1 MFEKMFLH
9 QGKLARLVGEKK
21 IETYKMIYAQL
32 KEAVEQQELPLHP
45 DYLCGNDLA
54 NSIYK
59 KKYFL
64 KDINGELIE
73 KRPEDVFCRIS
84 SFVASQETTKIKQ
97 KKWAE
102 EFYKDLYEG
111 YWMPGGRV
119 LAGAGDLYRLKTLA
133 NCFVTKIEDDD
144 IEAIYKAAAECART
158 YSYGGGIG
166 VDITPLRPRGSIVH
180 NAADTS
186 TGAVSFMELYSM
198 TTGLIGQS
206 GRRGALM
213 LTIDIKHP
221 DIFHFLNVKK
231 TPNWVSQ
238 QIVEQCRWSG
248 KFDEPQLDMIKKQV
262 VENTQIRFANISV
275 KVTDEFMKAVKEEK
289 LYGRDRIIVYRKK
302 NKERLMKA
310 YQKDGYFYS
319 LGIPNKD
326 IRDYE
331 ELQVFDSY
339 ALFSQWMEDQF
350 GQVIPR
356 TDLMDAVKRDV
367 FGDYLLDTGEQDSE
381 LAIHYTGDFLLY
393 FASDETREIREL
405 VKARDVWDTLI
416 ESNYRTAEP
425 GLMFW
430 SKMSEYSPS
439 NYVGRPI
446 ICTNPCAEVPLEDGG
461 ACNLG
466 SINLA
471 RFVKNGF
478 MDSAAIEWDILKKA
492 VYNLVRFLD
501 NVVSWNQSLNPL
513 EKQRDA
519 AGETRRL
526 GVGIM
531 GIADML
537 YQLKVPY
544 DSPEG
549 VELMDKVMKFIN
561 DQAYMASSMLAKEK
575 APSDIFEYE
584 DYARGPFFREALS
597 EEVKEHIKQHGIRNI
612 AITSIAPTG
621 TISNI
626 IRSVTVGKKNYIG
639 VSGGVEPVFALFY
652 TRRAE
657 SFDNQLFKV
666 FHSSVQ
672 AYIDLYELSDKVAD
686 IQTED
691 DLRKFL
697 PDPFFRTAHHI
708 SPDKRIEIQSVCQKY
723 VDHSIS
729 STINLSEDIEPEV
742 ISNIYLKAWEQG
754 LKGVTVY
761 RDGSRFPI
769 LTADNK
775 PSEFQAFKE
784 KKFEVEAGQEK
795 RVFFGDEV
803 MRMPDGTLTTPFHY
817 FRELGIKN
825 NQDIEVV

>member
-1 MFEKMFLH
+1 
-9 QGKLARLVGEKK
+9 
-21 IETYKMIYAQL
+21 
-32 KEAVEQQELPLHP
+32 
-45 DYLCGNDLA
+45 
-54 NSIYK
+54 
-59 KKYFL
+59 
-64 KDINGELIE
+64 
-73 KRPEDVFCRIS
+73 
-84 SFVASQETTKIKQ
+84 
-97 KKWAE
+97 
-102 EFYKDLYEG
+102 
-111 YWMPGGRV
+111 
-119 LAGAGDLYRLKTLA
+119 
-133 NCFVTKIEDDD
+133 
-144 IEAIYKAAAECART
+144 
-158 YSYGGGIG
+158 
-166 VDITPLRPRGSIVH
+166 
-180 NAADTS
+180 
-186 TGAVSFMELYSM
+186 MELYSM

-221 DIFHFLNVKK
+221 DIFHFLNAKK
-231 TPNWVSQ
+231 SPNWVSQ

-248 KFDEPQLDMIKKQV
+248 KFDESQLDLIQKQV

-275 KVTDEFMKAVKEEK
+275 KVTDEFMNAVKEEK
-289 LYGRDRIIVYRKK
+289 RYGRDRIIIYRKK
-302 NKERLMKA
+302 NKQRLMRA

-331 ELQVFDSY
+331 ELKVFDSY
-339 ALFSQWMEDQF
+339 ALFSQWMEDQL
-350 GQVIPR
+350 GKTVSQI
-356 TDLMDAVKRDV
+356 DLKDSTKRDV
-367 FGDYLLDTGEQDSE
+367 YGDYLVETEDENQE
-381 LAIHYTGDFLLY
+381 LAIHFTGDFLLY
-393 FASDETREIREL
+393 FGSDETNEIREL

-430 SKMSEYSPS
+430 TKMSRYSPS

-466 SINLA
+466 SVNLA

-478 MDSAAIEWDILKKA
+478 MDSASIDWENLEKA

-501 NVVSWNQSLNPL
+501 NVVSWNQVLNPL

-537 YQLKVPY
+537 YQLKIPY

-549 VELMDKVMKFIN
+549 VALMDKVMQFIN
-561 DQAYMASSMLAKEK
+561 NKAYLASSRLAKEK

-584 DYARGPFFREALS
+584 DYANGPFFQEALAD
-597 EEVKEHIKQHGIRNI
+597 EVKEHIRHHGLRNI

-626 IRSVTVGKKNYIG
+626 IRGVSVGRKNYIG

-666 FHSSVQ
+666 FHASVQ
-672 AYIDLYELSDKVAD
+672 AYIDMFELTDKVAK
-686 IQTED
+686 IETEEE
-691 DLRKFL
+691 LRKFL
-697 PDPFFRTAHHI
+697 PESFFCTAHHI
-708 SPDKRIEIQSVCQKY
+708 SPERRIEIQSVCQKY

-729 STINLSEDIEPEV
+729 STINLPEDIEPEV
-742 ISNIYLKAWEQG
+742 ISNIYLKAWEKG

-769 LTADNK
+769 LTADSK
-775 PSEFQAFKE
+775 PSEFQAFKD
-784 KKFEVEAGQEK
+784 KKFEVDAGHEK
-795 RVFFGDEV
+795 RIFFGDEV

-817 FRELGIKN
+817 FRSLGIKN